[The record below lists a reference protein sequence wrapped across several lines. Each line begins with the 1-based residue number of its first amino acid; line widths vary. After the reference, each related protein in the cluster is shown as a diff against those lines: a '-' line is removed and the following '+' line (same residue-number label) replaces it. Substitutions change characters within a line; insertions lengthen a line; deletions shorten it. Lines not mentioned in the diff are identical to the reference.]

1 MKKLSLLLVVVV
13 GLTLV
18 ACGSAQKVISSNPE
32 VASAQA
38 RPTVIQAQSQSTANQ
53 AQAQPTAIQTQSQST
68 VNQAQS
74 GSDDL
79 VRTDNQGVVTV
90 SVQPLNLAS
99 PGDSLNFEVSMNTHS
114 VDLSMD
120 LATLA
125 TLITDNG
132 SSVKGSSWD
141 GSLGG
146 HHVSGTLTFPANVDG
161 KPVLDGATKLILT
174 INNVDAPERTFTWD
188 LPR

>member
-1 MKKLSLLLVVVV
+1 MKKLSLLLVVVMGV
-13 GLTLV
+13 ALV
-18 ACGSAQKVISSNPE
+18 ACGSAQRVISSNPGI
-32 VASAQA
+32 ASAKSQ
-38 RPTVIQAQSQSTANQ
+38 PTAIQAQSQSTA
-53 AQAQPTAIQTQSQST
+53 S
-68 VNQAQS
+68 QAQS
-74 GSDDL
+74 QSDDL
-79 VRTDNQGVVTV
+79 VRTDNQGAVTL
-90 SVQPLNLAS
+90 SVHPINLAS

-125 TLITDNG
+125 TLTTDNG

-161 KPVLDGATKLILT
+161 KPLLDGATKLTLT
-174 INNVDAPERTFTWD
+174 IDNVDAAERIFTWD
-188 LPR
+188 LP